1 MERLFQRKRDRKSL
15 ILMDLY
21 YCDHN
26 KDYLQNSVVER
37 FGAHSIAY
45 SVRPQL
51 INFFSN
57 SYVVSSIYTTQRLN
71 IFEETFISWWEFVL
85 RMTFCTVLPSLRPLA
100 WISLNPKEINLYF
113 WVNLRGEQ
121 CTFAHCFCSILG
133 ATLTNSCGGVT
144 FLRPFFSPLLLPF
157 SGAAK

>member
-57 SYVVSSIYTTQRLN
+57 SCVVSSIYATQRLN
-71 IFEETFISWWEFVL
+71 IFEETFISWWEFVF
-85 RMTFCTVLPSLRPLA
+85 RMTFCTVLPSLGPLA
-100 WISLNPKEINLYF
+100 RISLNPKES
-113 WVNLRGEQ
+113 
-121 CTFAHCFCSILG
+121 FCSILG
-133 ATLTNSCGGVT
+133 VTLPNSCGGVA
-144 FLRPFFSPLLLPF
+144 FLRPFFSPFDIAIFWGCQIKRPLCFVLTDR
-157 SGAAK
+157 